1 MRWKHLQILV
11 IVVTIFLAGC
21 TGDQHKFTI
30 AGNIKGMPEQTV
42 LLEELGINEIT
53 IIDSVRTA
61 NGEFELSGTAPEPGL
76 YRLSFDNNQYII
88 LSISEGTVKVSGDW
102 HTLYDYTVAGS
113 PASESLRHFLHTV
126 RAYARDINTISGVI
140 RTMQERGNDSLLE
153 AAHKDMQ
160 DINFQLTRFIEN
172 YADTTS
178 DLPAALFAVQIL
190 NPVSERTYLETF
202 AQTLNRRFDDTRL
215 AKDFTVKLNR
225 MLSQPQMPKR
235 QKRLTPDG
243 PDPEAPDFSL
253 PTPDGEMVSLSSFK
267 GQYVLLDFWA
277 SWCAPCRAE
286 NPNVVAAY
294 HKFKNKNFTILG
306 VSLDQKKD
314 AWQKAIDADGLTW
327 THVSD
332 LRGWSSPAA
341 QIYQVESIP
350 ANFLIDPEGK
360 IIACNLRGAA
370 LDARLQEVLK

>member
-1 MRWKHLQILV
+1 MRLKHLQIL
-11 IVVTIFLAGC
+11 IITIIALAGC
-21 TGDQHKFTI
+21 ARDQHKFTI
-30 AGNIKGMPEQTV
+30 TGQIKGMPEQTV
-42 LLEELGINEIT
+42 QLEELGINEIT
-53 IIDSVRTA
+53 IIDSVRTD
-61 NGEFELSGTAPEPGL
+61 NGQFELSGTAPEPGL

-88 LSISEGTVKVSGDW
+88 LSISGGTLKVNGDW
-102 HTLYDYTVAGS
+102 HTLYDYTITGS
-113 PASESLRHFLHTV
+113 PASESLRNFLRTV
-126 RAYARDINTISGVI
+126 REYARDINTISGVV

-153 AAHKDMQ
+153 AAYKDMK
-160 DINFQLTRFIEN
+160 DINFQLTRFIEH

-190 NPVSERTYLETF
+190 NPGSERVYLETF
-202 AQTLNRRFDDTRL
+202 VQTLDRRFANARL

-225 MLSQPQMPKR
+225 MLAQPQMPKR
-235 QKRLTPDG
+235 HKRLIPDG

-253 PTPDGEMVSLSSFK
+253 PTPAGATVSLSSFK
-267 GQYVLLDFWA
+267 GKYVLLDFWA

-306 VSLDQKKD
+306 VSLDQKKE
-314 AWQKAIDADGLTW
+314 AWQKAIEDDGLTW

-350 ANFLIDPEGK
+350 ANFLIDPDGK

-370 LDARLQEVLK
+370 LASRLQEVLK